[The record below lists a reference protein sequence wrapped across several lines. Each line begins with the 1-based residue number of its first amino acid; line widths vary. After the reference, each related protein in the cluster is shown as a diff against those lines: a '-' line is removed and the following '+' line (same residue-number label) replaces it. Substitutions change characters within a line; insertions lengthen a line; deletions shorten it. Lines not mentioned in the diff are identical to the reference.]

1 MVAIDTD
8 VLLLEF
14 AFQNDSRQA
23 VNAAFLK
30 AVQEKEPA
38 ITIYNLM
45 ELLGQLSFN
54 LTPSKLDDWRTWLL
68 EVYKLNVISPVDI
81 NDPDALVRYIPEIFE
96 QPYAKMRSK
105 RMGFLDAL
113 ALNLAERTLGVSSFV
128 TWNARH
134 FKNKSL
140 LVVLTPQEYLELAQ
154 A

>member
-14 AFQNDSRQA
+14 AFQNDARQT

-30 AVQEKEPA
+30 QVRDAEPA

-54 LTPSKLDDWRTWLL
+54 LTPSKLDDWRIWLL
-68 EVYKLNVISPVDI
+68 EVYRLNVISPVDM
-81 NDPDALVRYIPEIFE
+81 DDANAMIRFMPEIFE
-96 QPYAKMRSK
+96 QPYAKMRTH

-113 ALNLAERTLGVSSFV
+113 ALNLAERTLNVSSFV

-134 FKNKSL
+134 FKGKSSL
-140 LVVLTPQEYLELAQ
+140 EVLTPREYLER
-154 A
+154 